1 MTPNQN
7 LEARVAAL
15 ENLVPVLLCAQA
27 MQDIDL
33 RGEALRLF
41 KAARRLSIKRLGET
55 QEADEAMD
63 QCWRHIELLL
73 GN

>member
-1 MTPNQN
+1 MTSYQN
-7 LEARVAAL
+7 LEARMAAL
-15 ENLVPVLLCAQA
+15 ENLVAVLLCAQA

-41 KAARRLSIKRLGET
+41 KAAKRLSHKRLGET
-55 QEADEAMD
+55 PEADDAMD